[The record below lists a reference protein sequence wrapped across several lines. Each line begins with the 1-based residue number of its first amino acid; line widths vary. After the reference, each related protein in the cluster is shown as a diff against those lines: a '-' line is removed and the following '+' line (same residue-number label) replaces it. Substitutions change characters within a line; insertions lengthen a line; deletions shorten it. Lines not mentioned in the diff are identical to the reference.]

1 MGISF
6 IHLSD
11 IHFSKL
17 SGTSIDIDAD
27 LRNAVLTD
35 IKYNLRENLQDVVGI
50 LVGGDVAFSAQKNQ
64 YKQAKEFLK
73 GLTDGVGINEKSI
86 LDFSLYIL
94 EIIIL
99 FFDIMLN
106 LI

>member
-17 SGTSIDIDAD
+17 SGTSIDIDSD

-35 IKYNLRENLQDVVGI
+35 IKYNAKANVQDVTGI
-50 LVGGDVAFSAQKNQ
+50 LIGGDVAFSAQNNQ

-73 GLTDGVGINEKSI
+73 ELTDCVGIS
-86 LDFSLYIL
+86 
-94 EIIIL
+94 
-99 FFDIMLN
+99 
-106 LI
+106 